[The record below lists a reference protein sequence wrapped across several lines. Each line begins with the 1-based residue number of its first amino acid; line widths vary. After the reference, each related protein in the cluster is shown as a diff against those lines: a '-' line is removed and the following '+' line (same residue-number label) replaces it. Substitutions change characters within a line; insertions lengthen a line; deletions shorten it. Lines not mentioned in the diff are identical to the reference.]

1 MADKKR
7 KSFRIDE
14 EKWEEFKK
22 LVPGTEGISAAAK
35 LRQMIYKYIS
45 ENKD

>member
-1 MADKKR
+1 MDKKKR

-22 LVPGTEGISAAAK
+22 LVPETEGISASAR
-35 LRQMIYKYIS
+35 LRQFVYKYVS
-45 ENKD
+45 ENSN